1 MTTACADDDDEMEAD
16 DSANRT
22 LVYLEGDASMSTYTD
37 KNGQTQSS
45 LNLVQ
50 TKVDVLKRPNP
61 VTEEASE

>member
-1 MTTACADDDDEMEAD
+1 MLVVMWRTNAD
-16 DSANRT
+16 DSYVART

-50 TKVDVLKRPNP
+50 TKVDVLKRPNA
-61 VTEEASE
+61 VTEESAQ